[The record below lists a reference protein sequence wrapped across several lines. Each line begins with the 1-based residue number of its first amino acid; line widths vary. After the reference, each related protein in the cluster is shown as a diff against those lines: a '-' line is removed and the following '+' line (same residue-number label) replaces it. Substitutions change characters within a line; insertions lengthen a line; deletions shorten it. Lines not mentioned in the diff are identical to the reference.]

1 MNGQVHRGIVIVG
14 GGIAGLACAHRLA
27 SWGHEVEVLEAEA
40 DVGGRMR
47 SERHGDFVVDRGAQF
62 IASGYR
68 NLHALADEVGLATS
82 VRPLAR
88 AENAMLRAGRLHPG
102 DYDTPLAFLRSGLL
116 SWRAKLRLPALPFDV
131 WRHRK
136 LLDPM
141 RPERAAE
148 LDCDD
153 LADYLRRRIGAEASD
168 YLVAPALSATFDSDP
183 EDLSGV
189 FGLLALRF
197 VLGGFRLQAFEGG
210 MGALTARLAERLPVR
225 TSCRVLAVEPDDEGV
240 RVRFR
245 GPEGDVEQR
254 AAAAVVAVPGT
265 RVASV
270 CPALL
275 PDERAFFERARYVRG
290 IIVHLMLDRPPPT
303 LPYYGVAFPRPE
315 GLDLYGLA
323 VDHHK
328 PGAAPPGAGLLN
340 AALRADAAARYWEA
354 PDAEVVAL
362 VLDNL
367 ARTPIGR
374 LQATDAV
381 VHRWDPMLPQFG
393 AGYTKQLAGFLARE
407 QRTPRIAF
415 AGDYLVG
422 PYTEAALASG
432 LRAAQAVARQVPA
445 A

>member
-1 MNGQVHRGIVIVG
+1 MATQRERRIVVVG

-27 SWGHEVEVLEAEA
+27 SQGHAVEVLEAEA
-40 DVGGRMR
+40 VAGGRMR

-68 NLHALADEVGLATS
+68 NLHALATEVELEQR
-82 VRPLAR
+82 VQPLER
-88 AENAMLRAGRLHPG
+88 TENAMLRAGHLHPG
-102 DYDTPLAFLRSGLL
+102 DYDSPLAFLRSGLL
-116 SWRAKLRLPALPFDV
+116 SWRAKLRLPALLFDV
-131 WRHRK
+131 WRHRE
-136 LLDPM
+136 LLDPLH
-141 RPERAAE
+141 PERAAE
-148 LDCDD
+148 LDRDD
-153 LADYLRRRIGAEASD
+153 LAAYLRCRVGAEAAD

-197 VLGGFRLQAFEGG
+197 VLAGFRLQAFEGG
-210 MGALTARLAERLPVR
+210 TGALTARLAERLPVH
-225 TSCRVLAVEPDDEGV
+225 TGCRVLAVEPEGEGV
-240 RVRFR
+240 RLRFR
-245 GPEGDVEQR
+245 GPQGDTEWH
-254 AAAAVVAVPGT
+254 AAAAVIAVPGI
-265 RVASV
+265 RVSSL

-275 PDERAFFERARYVRG
+275 SDERAFFERVRYVRG
-290 IIVHLMLDRPPPT
+290 IIVHLMLERPPPT

-328 PGAAPPGAGLLN
+328 PGAAPAGAGLVN
-340 AALRADAAARYWEA
+340 AALTAAAAARAW
-354 PDAEVVAL
+354 DAADDEVADL

-374 LQATDAV
+374 LQPRAAV

-393 AGYTKQLAGFLARE
+393 AGYTRGLAAFLGRS
-407 QRTPRIAF
+407 QRSPQIAF

-432 LRAAQAVARQVPA
+432 LRAAESVSRQVSA